1 MYDELLKLDN
11 QLCFR
16 LYSVSRKMT
25 RLYQPWLQKY
35 NLTYPQYIV
44 MLVLFE
50 HKTID
55 FKALSQKIDLK
66 TGTLTPILQK
76 LEEIGYLERQP
87 NPNDS
92 RRKNIVLTDK
102 GIQLQKDVVE
112 VPLKLAG
119 KLQELRDT
127 YQGIIIDLDHLKDVL
142 DHAIKKQD
150 S

>member
-1 MYDELLKLDN
+1 MYEELLKLDN

-50 HKTID
+50 HKAID
-55 FKALSQKIDLK
+55 FKDLSVKLDLK

-76 LEEIGYLERQP
+76 LEEIGYLDRQP
-87 NPNDS
+87 NPKDS
-92 RRKNIVLTDK
+92 RRKNIVLTDQ
-102 GIQLQKDVVE
+102 GIQLQKDVIE
-112 VPLKLAG
+112 VPIKLAG
-119 KLQELRDT
+119 KLQDLRDT
-127 YQGIIIDLDHLKDVL
+127 YQGIISDLDHLKDVL
-142 DHAIKKQD
+142 DHAITKQD
-150 S
+150 

>member
-1 MYDELLKLDN
+1 MYEELLKLDN

-50 HKTID
+50 YKTID
-55 FKALSQKIDLK
+55 FKALSEKIDLK

-76 LEEIGYLERQP
+76 LEEIGYLDRKP
-87 NPNDS
+87 NPKDS
-92 RRKNIVLTDK
+92 RRKNIVLTKK
-102 GIQLQKDVVE
+102 GTQLQKDVVE
-112 VPLKLAG
+112 VPIKLAG
-119 KLQELRDT
+119 KLRELRDT
-127 YQGIIIDLDHLKDVL
+127 YQGIITDLDNLKDVL
-142 DHAIKKQD
+142 DHAIAKQD
-150 S
+150 